1 MKKAL
6 KRFVDIW
13 KLDFL
18 AKFFAGECK
27 NNKTTISF
35 WILSSLALSLMVAVG
50 FCVFLCD
57 SYDDTVALLERDIPE
72 SAQITITDGQLTTQN
87 IDEPFFREINAHSD
101 DNSYDGSFV
110 IIIDTRS
117 DAYDLTSLDEYNGG
131 IIVLGD
137 RAYFKDGTE
146 FDQIVFSEI
155 PNFTVSKDD
164 ILEFVSKYF
173 IFPFSIILTI
183 LLGVF
188 MFFWFSVF
196 RLVSAFWW
204 ALMLFVLT
212 KIFDIEC
219 KYMTAYKAVI
229 NLYFIPTVVVFMVG
243 FLGLNIPLMTTIIF
257 IAIFIANLL
266 WIKKHPQVEET
277 ENVLKTIPEIK
288 KVKIVKQSKKK

>member
-1 MKKAL
+1 
-6 KRFVDIW
+6 
-13 KLDFL
+13 
-18 AKFFAGECK
+18 
-27 NNKTTISF
+27 
-35 WILSSLALSLMVAVG
+35 
-50 FCVFLCD
+50 
-57 SYDDTVALLERDIPE
+57 
-72 SAQITITDGQLTTQN
+72 
-87 IDEPFFREINAHSD
+87 
-101 DNSYDGSFV
+101 
-110 IIIDTRS
+110 
-117 DAYDLTSLDEYNGG
+117 
-131 IIVLGD
+131 
-137 RAYFKDGTE
+137 
-146 FDQIVFSEI
+146 
-155 PNFTVSKDD
+155 
-164 ILEFVSKYF
+164 
-173 IFPFSIILTI
+173 
-183 LLGVF
+183 